1 MLGRSMLTTKL
12 YRMAA
17 RSTYLGAERSHSSR
31 LPGRQLT
38 PSRVPRRARR
48 PAKVAAETPAA
59 QDGRTQGDKQD
70 GQSRGMD
77 GIVLPGE
84 QETLE
89 AEQGA
94 QGEEGFRGGG
104 AGNECAV
111 SGYPLGI
118 LMEPPRDPGEKEDET
133 KLDKAVQAR
142 RRERMHENTP
152 KKGTETSGWR
162 GESEVSR
169 GNIPKDFSF
178 LLSTELLR
186 KILERARMLQKNDKE
201 EARSSIPNKKI
212 SD

>member
-1 MLGRSMLTTKL
+1 
-12 YRMAA
+12 
-17 RSTYLGAERSHSSR
+17 
-31 LPGRQLT
+31 
-38 PSRVPRRARR
+38 
-48 PAKVAAETPAA
+48 
-59 QDGRTQGDKQD
+59 
-70 GQSRGMD
+70 MD

-104 AGNECAV
+104 AGDECAV

-152 KKGTETSGWR
+152 KKGTVRKDAGIPVDLAGRFVNSRNIRLEGGNPR
-162 GESEVSR
+162 SR
-169 GNIPKDFSF
+169 GATSPKIFSF

>member
-1 MLGRSMLTTKL
+1 MVKSC
-12 YRMAA
+12 
-17 RSTYLGAERSHSSR
+17 
-31 LPGRQLT
+31 
-38 PSRVPRRARR
+38 
-48 PAKVAAETPAA
+48 
-59 QDGRTQGDKQD
+59 
-70 GQSRGMD
+70 GMD

-104 AGNECAV
+104 RGTNATV

-152 KKGTETSGWR
+152 KRERSERMPEFLSILRAALSTVETSGWR
-162 GESEVSR
+162 GEFEVSR

-178 LLSTELLR
+178 YYPL
-186 KILERARMLQKNDKE
+186 NY
-201 EARSSIPNKKI
+201 
-212 SD
+212 

>member
-1 MLGRSMLTTKL
+1 MLTTKL

-38 PSRVPRRARR
+38 LPCPQTGEEAGE
-48 PAKVAAETPAA
+48 PADGAKVAAETPAA

-152 KKGTETSGWR
+152 KKGTVRKDAGIPVDLAGRFVNSRNIRLE
-162 GESEVSR
+162 GEFEVSR
-169 GNIPKDFSF
+169 GNIPQRFF
-178 LLSTELLR
+178 LF
-186 KILERARMLQKNDKE
+186 I
-201 EARSSIPNKKI
+201 IH
-212 SD
+212 

>member
-1 MLGRSMLTTKL
+1 MSCALFGRGEEPFEPPSG
-12 YRMAA
+12 AA
-17 RSTYLGAERSHSSR
+17 AHAKPCPQTGEEAGE
-31 LPGRQLT
+31 PADG
-38 PSRVPRRARR
+38 
-48 PAKVAAETPAA
+48 AKVAAETPAA

-70 GQSRGMD
+70 GQSCGMD

-118 LMEPPRDPGEKEDET
+118 LMEPPRDPGEKEEET

-142 RRERMHENTP
+142 RR
-152 KKGTETSGWR
+152 
-162 GESEVSR
+162 
-169 GNIPKDFSF
+169 
-178 LLSTELLR
+178 
-186 KILERARMLQKNDKE
+186 
-201 EARSSIPNKKI
+201 
-212 SD
+212 